1 MSSSF
6 SDLSARAQWHQLAEA
21 LLEAATAGAAA
32 GGSAAPESDARALY
46 EAYVRPSE
54 AHLCPL
60 RTVQLAAL
68 AARACV
74 RARPYVLGGASHI
87 CRGCSLPPC
96 VCCVLRREIL
106 HARHR
111 RSRPACCPACAQK

>member
-1 MSSSF
+1 MSSF
-6 SDLSARAQWHQLAEA
+6 SDLSARAQWHQLADA

-32 GGSAAPESDARALY
+32 GGSAAPEADARALY

-54 AHLCPL
+54 AHLSPL

-74 RARPYVLGGASHI
+74 RARPYVLSGAS
-87 CRGCSLPPC
+87 RVVSRFGPR
-96 VCCVLRREIL
+96 VL
-106 HARHR
+106 
-111 RSRPACCPACAQK
+111 